1 MTHSYNPKNAVI
13 VRSASDLREWLDTNS
28 EREAGVWIVSFKK
41 EHEDFVPYGEIR
53 DEALCFGWVDSR
65 SEAVDGERTAT
76 WLSPRRKSS
85 PWSGVN
91 KKRVAA
97 LRRADR
103 MTPIGEKAIERAKK
117 DGSWSI
123 LDDAS
128 ALVVSDDLAQALEH
142 AGVRAEYD
150 KLAPSRRRSMLE
162 GIALAKTSKTREAR
176 INRIVRECQVSGG

>member
-1 MTHSYNPKNAVI
+1 MTHSYTPKNAVI
-13 VRSASDLREWLDTNS
+13 VRSASELREWLKTNG

-41 EHEDFVPYGEIR
+41 EYGDFVSYGDIR
-53 DEALCFGWVDSR
+53 DEALCFGWVDSK
-65 SEAVDGERTAT
+65 SEAVDEERTAT

-91 KKRVAA
+91 KKRVTA
-97 LRRADR
+97 LRRAGR
-103 MTPIGEKAIERAKK
+103 ITSLGEKAIERAEK

-128 ALVVSDDLAQALEH
+128 ALIVSDDLAQALEQ

-150 KLAPSRRRSMLE
+150 KLAPSRQRSMLE
-162 GIALAKTSKTREAR
+162 GIALARTNKTREAR
-176 INRIVRECQVSGG
+176 ITRIVEQCRVSRS